1 MIHIERKQIEGARVL
16 SAAEMNR
23 IHFSSGRHSV
33 APVGSDSSGMK
44 TCGEGK
50 PTPDLG
56 GITIHLK
63 S

>member
-1 MIHIERKQIEGARVL
+1 MIHIERKKIEGARVL
-16 SAAEMNR
+16 TAAEMNR

-33 APVGSDSSGMK
+33 APAGSDRSGLK
-44 TCGEGK
+44 AAGAGR
-50 PTPDLG
+50 PAPDLG